1 MAKRQMS
8 CANDNNSIEDW
19 RFLAL
24 VFDRFLL
31 FIFVAVSVIGTAV
44 ILLDTPYL
52 WDKVDQQEF
61 INKWHDMHLDLMN
74 KPGYIP
80 EWIWFPGEEKKIMD
94 KNSDPGNSENSA
106 HCPIDSQGVTEP
118 PFEFFS
124 EYWIIGQ

>member
-1 MAKRQMS
+1 MVRQMAKRQMS

-52 WDKVDQQEF
+52 WDTVDQQEF

-80 EWIWFPGEEKKIMD
+80 E
-94 KNSDPGNSENSA
+94 
-106 HCPIDSQGVTEP
+106 
-118 PFEFFS
+118 
-124 EYWIIGQ
+124 